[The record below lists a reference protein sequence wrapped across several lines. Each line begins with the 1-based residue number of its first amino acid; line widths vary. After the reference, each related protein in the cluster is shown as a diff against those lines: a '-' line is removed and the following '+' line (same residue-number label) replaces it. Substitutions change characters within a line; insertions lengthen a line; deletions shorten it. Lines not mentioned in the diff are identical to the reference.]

1 MSIRSIMVKKFSF
14 IGYLAVGCLLLS
26 ILLYVIDY
34 LVFQDAHTLF
44 LYLMSSLAFLPL
56 EILIVVLIIERVVDQ
71 SERKVKLQKLN
82 MVLGAFFND
91 VGNQLL
97 RGLLENF
104 HNRDEIAKHLNLKES
119 WSKKEFQEAAA
130 YADKLK
136 IVIDYKDMNLAELKV
151 FFAKKREFLMTLLG
165 NPSLL
170 EHDHFTD
177 LLWAVTHLDEELE
190 SRNSVEN
197 LPEADLKHLAAD
209 IERLY
214 GRLVVE
220 WLDYIE
226 HLHTNY
232 RFLYS
237 LVLRTHP
244 FQEHPSAVIK

>member
-1 MSIRSIMVKKFSF
+1 MKRFSF
-14 IGYLAVGCLLLS
+14 VGYLSLGCLLLS
-26 ILLYVIDY
+26 ALLYGIDY
-34 LVFQDAHTLF
+34 LIFRDVHTLF
-44 LYLMSSLAFLPL
+44 LYLLSSLAFLPL
-56 EILIVVLIIERVVDQ
+56 EIFIVVLVIERIIDQ
-71 SERKVKLQKLN
+71 SERKAKLQKLN

-91 VGNQLL
+91 VGNHLL
-97 RGLLENF
+97 RGLLDNF
-104 HNRDEIAKHLNLKES
+104 NNKAEIAKHLNLVNS
-119 WSKKEFQEAAA
+119 WGKKEFQEAAD

-136 IVIDYKDMNLAELKV
+136 IEIDYKNMNLAELKI

-190 SRNSVEN
+190 SRTSVEN
-197 LPEADLKHLAAD
+197 LPEADLKHLAGD

-232 RFLYS
+232 PFLYS

>member
-1 MSIRSIMVKKFSF
+1 MNTKKFSF
-14 IGYLAVGCLLLS
+14 IGYLSAGCLLIS
-26 ILLYVIDY
+26 ALLYGLDFLI
-34 LVFQDAHTLF
+34 FRDAHTLF

-56 EILIVVLIIERVVDQ
+56 EIFIVVLIIERIVDQ
-71 SERKVKLQKLN
+71 SERKAILQKLN

-91 VGNQLL
+91 VGNHLL

-104 HNRDEIAKHLNLKES
+104 DNKAEISKHFNLKDS
-119 WSKKEFQEAAA
+119 WGKKEFQAAA
-130 YADKLK
+130 DYADKLK
-136 IVIDYKDMNLAELKV
+136 IEIDRHDMNLAELKV
-151 FFAKKREFLMTLLG
+151 FFAQKREFLMTLLG

-197 LPEADLKHLAAD
+197 LPEADLVHLAGD

>member
-1 MSIRSIMVKKFSF
+1 
-14 IGYLAVGCLLLS
+14 
-26 ILLYVIDY
+26 
-34 LVFQDAHTLF
+34 
-44 LYLMSSLAFLPL
+44 
-56 EILIVVLIIERVVDQ
+56 
-71 SERKVKLQKLN
+71 

-91 VGNQLL
+91 VGNHLL
-97 RGLLENF
+97 RGMLDNF
-104 HNRDEIAKHLNLKES
+104 DNKAEIAKHLNLKDS
-119 WSKKEFQEAAA
+119 WGKKEFQEAAD

-136 IVIDYKDMNLAELKV
+136 IEIDRHDMNLAELKV
-151 FFAKKREFLMTLLG
+151 FFAQKREFLMTLLG

-190 SRNSVEN
+190 SRDSVEN
-197 LPEADLKHLAAD
+197 LPEADLIHLAGD

-226 HLHTNY
+226 HLHNNY

-244 FQEHPSAVIK
+244 FQDNPSAVIK

>member
-1 MSIRSIMVKKFSF
+1 MKKFSF
-14 IGYLAVGCLLLS
+14 IGYLSLGCLLLS
-26 ILLYVIDY
+26 ALLYFIDY
-34 LVFQDAHTLF
+34 LVFHDVHTLF
-44 LYLMSSLAFLPL
+44 LYLLSSLAFLPL
-56 EILIVVLIIERVVDQ
+56 EIFIVVLVIERIIDQ
-71 SERKVKLQKLN
+71 SERKAKLQKLN

-97 RGLLENF
+97 RGLLDNF
-104 HNRDEIAKHLNLKES
+104 NNKAEISKHLDLKDS
-119 WSKKEFQEAAA
+119 WGNKEFREAAE
-130 YADKLK
+130 YANKLK
-136 IVIDYKDMNLAELKV
+136 IEIEYRNMNLAELKV
-151 FFAKKREFLMTLLG
+151 FFARKREFLMTLLG

-190 SRNSVEN
+190 SRTSVEN
-197 LPEADLKHLAAD
+197 LPEADLKHLAGD

-214 GRLVVE
+214 GRLVTE

-232 RFLYS
+232 PFLYS

-244 FQEHPSAVIK
+244 FQELPSAVIK

>member
-1 MSIRSIMVKKFSF
+1 MNTKKMSF
-14 IGYLAVGCLLLS
+14 IGYLSIACLALS
-26 ILLYVIDY
+26 AILYGVDY
-34 LVFQDAHTLF
+34 LIFRDAHTLF
-44 LYLMSSLAFLPL
+44 LYLISSLAFLPL
-56 EILIVVLIIERVVDQ
+56 EIFIVVLIIERIIDQ
-71 SERKVKLQKLN
+71 SERKAKLQKLN

-91 VGNQLL
+91 VGNTLL
-97 RGLLENF
+97 RGLLDNF
-104 HNRDEIAKHLNLKES
+104 DNKAEISKHLNLKEN
-119 WSKKEFQEAAA
+119 WGRKEFQEATEYAA
-130 YADKLK
+130 NLK
-136 IVIDYKDMNLAELKV
+136 IKIDHRDMKLAELKV
-151 FFAKKREFLMTLLG
+151 FFAQKREFLMTLLG

-190 SRNSVEN
+190 SRSSVEN
-197 LPEADLKHLAAD
+197 LPEADLLHLAGD

-214 GRLVVE
+214 GRLVIE

-244 FQEHPSAVIK
+244 FQDNPSAVIKK

>member
-1 MSIRSIMVKKFSF
+1 MKKFSF
-14 IGYLAVGCLLLS
+14 IGYLSLGCLLLS
-26 ILLYVIDY
+26 VLLYGFDY
-34 LVFQDAHTLF
+34 LIFRDMHTLF
-44 LYLMSSLAFLPL
+44 LYLVSSLAFLPL
-56 EILIVVLIIERVVDQ
+56 EILIVVLIIERIVDQ

-91 VGNQLL
+91 VGNHLL
-97 RGLLENF
+97 TGMLDNF
-104 HNRDEIAKHLNLKES
+104 NNRDEISRHLNLKDS
-119 WSKKEFQEAAA
+119 WSRKEFQEAAA

-136 IVIDYKDMNLAELKV
+136 IEIDYKNMNLAELKV
-151 FFAKKREFLMTLLG
+151 FFARKREFLMTLLG

-190 SRNSVEN
+190 SRSSVEN
-197 LPEADLKHLAAD
+197 LPEADLKHLAGD

-226 HLHTNY
+226 HLHTHY
-232 RFLYS
+232 KFLYS

>member
-1 MSIRSIMVKKFSF
+1 MNTKKFSF
-14 IGYLAVGCLLLS
+14 IGYLSIGCLLLS
-26 ILLYVIDY
+26 LLLYGVDY
-34 LVFQDAHTLF
+34 LVFRDAHTLF
-44 LYLMSSLAFLPL
+44 LYLLSSLAFLPL
-56 EILIVVLIIERVVDQ
+56 EIFIVVLIIERIIDQ
-71 SERKVKLQKLN
+71 SERKAKLQKLN

-91 VGNQLL
+91 VGNTLL
-97 RGLLENF
+97 RGLLANF
-104 HNRDEIAKHLNLKES
+104 NNRAEISQHLNLNDK
-119 WSKKEFQEAAA
+119 WGRKEFQTAAD

-136 IVIDYKDMNLAELKV
+136 IEIDYHDMNLAELKV
-151 FFAKKREFLMTLLG
+151 FFKQKREFLMTLLG

-197 LPEADLKHLAAD
+197 LPEADLKHLAGD

-244 FQEHPSAVIK
+244 FQSNPSAVIKK